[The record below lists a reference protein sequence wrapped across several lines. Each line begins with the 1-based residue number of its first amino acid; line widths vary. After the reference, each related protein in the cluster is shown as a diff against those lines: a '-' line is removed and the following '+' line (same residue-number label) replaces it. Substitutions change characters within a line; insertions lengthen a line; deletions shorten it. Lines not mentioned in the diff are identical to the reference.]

1 MKQESPRN
9 VAFPLVFRST
19 GEERPMSPVPI
30 ALGLT
35 LCEKVI
41 VEERTRNLTFV
52 STFTKL
58 LADEFPSPPERFA
71 FAAVLT
77 GGQGEGTVDLVI
89 THLETDEETYSL
101 QRQLHFPS
109 RLAEVRVVFHIRDCS
124 FPAPGQDDATLFV
137 DGDPV
142 ARRKF
147 SIEAREEGP

>member
-1 MKQESPRN
+1 MNP
-9 VAFPLVFRST
+9 P
-19 GEERPMSPVPI
+19 PI

-41 VEERTRNLTFV
+41 VEERTRNLTLV

-58 LADEFPSPPERFA
+58 FADEFPFPPERFA

-89 THLETDEETYSL
+89 TQLETDEETYSL
-101 QRQLHFPS
+101 QRQLRFPG
-109 RLAEVRVVFHIRDCS
+109 RLGEVQVVFHLRDCS
-124 FPAPGQDDATLFV
+124 FPAPGTYDATLFV

-147 SIEAREEGP
+147 SIEERGESP